1 MSRLPSP
8 GGDNGKWGQ
17 ILNDF
22 LAQIHSADGTLR
34 SGVVAD
40 AHIASSANIAQSK
53 VSGLAS
59 DLAAKVDKTAA
70 TTKGDLLV
78 ANAPSSLQR
87 VGVGADG
94 EALIADSTQP
104 TGVKWGAA
112 TVDTS
117 DLVSKG
123 DIEINAR
130 DYGALGDGKRIT
142 EVVAASGSA
151 TVTSTSANFTSAD
164 VGKIAVVYTSG
175 AAGSIRTIQ
184 AVVSSTQVTL
194 SGTAGITTSSGT
206 GLMVYGSDNTV
217 ALQNA
222 VNAAASG
229 LSFVSGYMTN
239 PNQPMGMGNSLVT
252 LPSGP
257 TEAIYMITSAISIPA
272 GVVFD
277 SAGIIVNA
285 LADRYAPCV
294 IVQSYGVVRRIL
306 VEALHGA
313 GIQAGTVTNQQAHI
327 YLGDVRL
334 WHVGTAVESTGQL
347 RGQDGIALLGYHF
360 EIGGVFIK
368 GGYRGIYHNAGSDTV
383 VNFVYAIGCKTG
395 VHLNQSNQVHYGTLF
410 ADSCTGV
417 GTPFGGLV
425 IDNACS
431 NVYANVQAF
440 EVIGTTTSS
449 SPVVAIGQINSGV
462 NKDIVL
468 DIQANNTGGT
478 ALALANAQ
486 EITVRM
492 HAGNTVF
499 GSGVNNPITTAVAYG
514 SNVLTP
520 IHIEANISASI
531 TPFTGTLIGTYRY
544 SQGSSYIVASSMTT
558 SNVLVKPASNA
569 TNVLQVQNTSST
581 TIFDVD
587 NQNNRVGVLTAT
599 PDQAL
604 TVNNGTVN
612 IRMAPP
618 GGLGATPSASG
629 GSLATGTYYYQVISV
644 DGAGGTSTAGSEVN
658 AVVTGPSG
666 SVALTWTA
674 QAGAA
679 SYRIYRGTTSGGENV
694 YYTATTNSFTDTGA
708 ASTAG
713 TVPSPTASVA
723 KVSPSG
729 NSWFNG
735 GNVGFGTATPT
746 ATLSLGGGMAIN
758 RRSISD
764 TNYTAVASDYMI
776 AYTGLSAPR
785 TVTLPTASASNNNQT
800 YIIKDQTGNA
810 GTSNIT
816 IQGTGGQTIDNAA
829 TKVINTA
836 WGSVQVY
843 TNGSAW
849 FTM

>member
-1 MSRLPSP
+1 MSRLPKP
-8 GGDNGKWGQ
+8 GSDNGTWGQ

-22 LAQIHSADGTLR
+22 LAQVHQSDGSLR

-40 AHIASSANIAQSK
+40 AHISSAANIAQSK
-53 VSGLAS
+53 VNGLETALS
-59 DLAAKVDKTAA
+59 AKIDKSSAIA
-70 TTKGDLLV
+70 KGDLLV
-78 ANAPSSLQR
+78 ASAASVLQR
-87 VGVGADG
+87 LGVGSDG
-94 EALIADSTQP
+94 QTLIADSSEI
-104 TGVKWGAA
+104 TGLKWDTV

-142 EVVAASGSA
+142 DVVASSGSA
-151 TVTSTSANFTSAD
+151 TVTSSSAQFTSAD
-164 VGKIAVVYTSG
+164 VGKVAIVYTISG
-175 AAGSIRTIQ
+175 AGSIRTIQ
-184 AVVSSTQVTL
+184 SVVSATQITL
-194 SGTAGITTSSGT
+194 SGTAGITTSAST
-206 GLMVYGSDNTV
+206 GVMVYGTDNTA

-229 LSFVSGYMTN
+229 LEFISSYMTN
-239 PNQPMGMGNSLVT
+239 PNMPMGMGNSLVT

-257 TEAIYMITSAISIPA
+257 TEAIYIITSALTIPA

-285 LADRYAPCV
+285 LADRFEPCV
-294 IVQSYGVVRRIL
+294 IVQPYGVVRRIL

-313 GIQAGTVTNQQAHI
+313 GIQAGTSANQQAHI

-334 WHVGTAVESTGQL
+334 WHVGTSVESTGQL
-347 RGQDGIALLGYHF
+347 RGQDGLILLGYHF

-395 VHLNQSNQVHYGTLF
+395 VHLNQSNQVHYTTLF

-417 GTPFGGLV
+417 GAPFGGLV

-449 SPVVAIGQINSGV
+449 SPVVAIGQINSAV

-468 DIQANNTGGT
+468 DIQANNTGGSV
-478 ALALANAQ
+478 LALANAQ

-499 GSGVNNPITTAVAYG
+499 NSGVNNPITTAVVYG

-520 IHIEANISASI
+520 IHIEANLSATI

-544 SQGSSYIVASSMTT
+544 SQGSAYIFASSMTT
-558 SNVLVKPASNA
+558 SNVLVKPTNNA
-569 TNVLQVQNTSST
+569 TNVLQVQNSSST

-604 TVNNGTVN
+604 TVNNGSVN

-629 GSLATGTYYYQVISV
+629 GSLATGTYYYQVIAV
-644 DGAGGTSTAGSEVN
+644 DGAGGTSTAGTEVS

-679 SYRIYRGTTSGGENV
+679 TYRIYRGTTSGGENI
-694 YYTATTNSFTDTGA
+694 YYTSSTNSFIDTGA

-723 KVSPSG
+723 KVSPNG

-758 RRSISD
+758 RRTVSD
-764 TNYTAVASDYMI
+764 TNYTAVAGDYMI
-776 AYTGLSAPR
+776 AYTSLTAAR
-785 TVTLPTASASNNNQT
+785 TVTLPTASTSNTNQT

-810 GTSNIT
+810 ATNNIV
-816 IQGTGGQTIDNAA
+816 IQGTGGQTIDGAA
-829 TKVINTA
+829 SRTINTA

-843 TNGSAW
+843 NNGSAW